1 MALLDIFKTT
11 KRNTSGQNYLA
22 ALAGIGTD
30 NSVAINQN
38 TALTFSAVFAAV
50 RILSESIA
58 SLPVNLYRKTDDGT
72 RTIQNANP
80 LQALISVEPNQMMT
94 SYNFFQAMVSNL
106 VLQGNAYAFI
116 SRGNTARPD
125 ALHILDPQK
134 VKILHHENEVFY
146 EIEKVELPVPASEI
160 LHFTGLSFDGIKG
173 KSPIEVQRDT
183 LSLAVSANK
192 YGGQFF
198 TNAATPKGVL
208 QHPGKITKEAADR
221 LRSSWNQS
229 YGGVY
234 NAHKTAVLE
243 EGMTFKTI
251 QMNPQDVDFLNT
263 RKFQVNEIA
272 RIFRIPPHL
281 LADLERAT
289 FSNIEAQQIDFVV
302 HTVRPYLVNI
312 EQEMNKKLLRENE
325 KKDHYI
331 KFSVQGLLRGDS
343 EARAKYYQTLN
354 QIGVLSI
361 NEIRAFEDL
370 SPVADGDTHYYP
382 LNFAPINE
390 PNTQNN
396 GDNELSK

>member
-1 MALLDIFKTT
+1 MALLDFFKTT